1 MTLFRNEG
9 NTVVKHT
16 YDDIYAEFVKS
27 FKEEANTLISD
38 ADIEKI
44 LSEEEARLACADR
57 ENIEYSSYMGSN
69 MVKYAKDTLR
79 RHQPLFGLYQF
90 LSILTQLG
98 YCFLLWGVLK
108 YIYCYFTGY
117 INSFSEPVSF
127 SLSTIIILI
136 FIPCLNIKQSYLRKY
151 LSRVSDKNAKHNK
164 NRSFYLV
171 YSGIYTFVILAL
183 TAVLY
188 ISFNINS
195 IRCSLMN
202 IFLFAVTLL
211 FLSGIHNVL
220 YSSHFITFMSVGG
233 FAVMKKP
240 EVSLQNAT
248 QYKDSVLTQY
258 LAQHKYTLTKYK
270 TDTSI
275 QTDFAKVYRH
285 KIINYRVYC
294 AIAFF
299 ITGALDFICFYQL
312 ISAGAS
318 YGFSIFAVISLLITL
333 ILLAA
338 IISCNKLLKI

>member
-1 MTLFRNEG
+1 M
-9 NTVVKHT
+9 VKHT

-164 NRSFYLV
+164 NKSFYLV

-202 IFLFAVTLL
+202 IFLFAVT
-211 FLSGIHNVL
+211 F
-220 YSSHFITFMSVGG
+220 SVGYSQC
-233 FAVMKKP
+233 FIQQP
-240 EVSLQNAT
+240 FYNLYVSWRL
-248 QYKDSVLTQY
+248 
-258 LAQHKYTLTKYK
+258 
-270 TDTSI
+270 
-275 QTDFAKVYRH
+275 
-285 KIINYRVYC
+285 C
-294 AIAFF
+294 
-299 ITGALDFICFYQL
+299 
-312 ISAGAS
+312 
-318 YGFSIFAVISLLITL
+318 
-333 ILLAA
+333 
-338 IISCNKLLKI
+338 CNEET